1 MTTADNK
8 GALSLPV
15 RGINDLRVLL
25 IDDSEQ
31 MLSLLR
37 SFLAII
43 GARDVREAQ
52 DVESAYRVMRSGWP
66 HVVITD
72 LKMRPVNGMDF
83 IKSVRAGKDVKDA
96 KIPIIVVTGF
106 ADIQTV
112 DRVMA
117 AGATGILVKPVSLN
131 ALRGHIEPLVS
142 LVCGEAEQRRA

>member
-1 MTTADNK
+1 MITGDKET
-8 GALSLPV
+8 LSLPV

-37 SFLAII
+37 SFLVII
-43 GARDVREAQ
+43 GARDLREAQ
-52 DVESAYRVMRSGWP
+52 DVEGAYRILRTGWP

-72 LKMRPVNGMDF
+72 LKMRPVNGLDF
-83 IKSVRAGKDVKDA
+83 IKAIRAGKDVKNA
-96 KIPIIVVTGF
+96 EIPIIVVTGF

-112 DRVMA
+112 DKVMA

-131 ALRGHIEPLVS
+131 ALREHIEPLVS
-142 LVCGEAEQRRA
+142 LICSGAERRRA